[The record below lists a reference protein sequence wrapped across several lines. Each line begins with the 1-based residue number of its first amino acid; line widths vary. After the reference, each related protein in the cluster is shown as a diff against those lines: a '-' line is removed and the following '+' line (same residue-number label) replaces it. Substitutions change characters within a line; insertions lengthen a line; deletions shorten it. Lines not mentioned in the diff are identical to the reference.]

1 MNIDTFAATF
11 AALLDKWQDIA
22 LPNDWEIEEGN
33 EIWAR
38 CLATAIDY
46 FTADSVEYRLLARGI
61 VVHHGKMPGLLAR
74 RLKTVIDRGHVRVI
88 IATST
93 LSEGVNKSGR
103 ARVGKEG
110 VSRCRSRWSPYH

>member
-22 LPNDWEIEEGN
+22 LPNYWEIEEGN

-38 CLATAIDY
+38 CLATDIDY
-46 FTADSVEYRLLARGI
+46 FTADSVEYRLLARGS
-61 VVHHGKMPGLLAR
+61 VVHHCNLPGLLAR
-74 RLKTVIDRGHVRVI
+74 RLKSVIDRGSVRSI

-93 LSEGVNKSGR
+93 LSKGVKCTVTFLLLPS
-103 ARVGKEG
+103 AF
-110 VSRCRSRWSPYH
+110 